1 MKYFIGDFEF
11 LNLVGEN
18 GQYIF
23 YILPSIKSN
32 SKTKVL
38 VGNQRQAIVE
48 INQWDMSKHH
58 LKYMLK
64 PIK

>member
-1 MKYFIGDFEF
+1 MPS
-11 LNLVGEN
+11 NN
-18 GQYIF
+18 G
-23 YILPSIKSN
+23 SS
-32 SKTKVL
+32 SSKVL

-64 PIK
+64 LIKQDVLFILNLDL